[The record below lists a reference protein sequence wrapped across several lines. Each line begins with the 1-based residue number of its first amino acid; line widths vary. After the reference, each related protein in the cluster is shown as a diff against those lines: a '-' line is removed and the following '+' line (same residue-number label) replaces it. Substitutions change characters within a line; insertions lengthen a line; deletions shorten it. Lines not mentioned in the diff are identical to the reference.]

1 MGWCRPGL
9 EERVGLQLFC
19 LTFSSTWSALCEQKA
34 AQGLP
39 GATMPFRLP
48 SPPAHRPDLG
58 QCGRAL
64 QRAARGAGRGGG
76 GLPRQGTQGAG
87 GCGFGVVLAGWLH
100 ICGHVRSSVFGL
112 HRNCT
117 SHPVSF
123 AAAQEAG
130 KFKDE
135 IVPVETTQ
143 VIEKDGE

>member
-1 MGWCRPGL
+1 M
-9 EERVGLQLFC
+9 Q
-19 LTFSSTWSALCEQKA
+19 A
-34 AQGLP
+34 
-39 GATMPFRLP
+39 
-48 SPPAHRPDLG
+48 
-58 QCGRAL
+58 
-64 QRAARGAGRGGG
+64 GAGREGWAAALLLDIFLHVECTLRAESCPRPAWRHHALPPSIPPLPI
-76 GLPRQGTQGAG
+76 GLTSDNVAERFNVPREVQDAAAVASHAKALKAQVGAG
-87 GCGFGVVLAGWLH
+87 LGLFWRQGWLH